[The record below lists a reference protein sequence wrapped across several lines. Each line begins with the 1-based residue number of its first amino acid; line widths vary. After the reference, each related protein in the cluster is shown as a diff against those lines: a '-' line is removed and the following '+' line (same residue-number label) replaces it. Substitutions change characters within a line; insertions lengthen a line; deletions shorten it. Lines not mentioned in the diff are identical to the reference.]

1 MDPFMKNLATTISVL
16 ANIAF
21 WIVVKALGFM
31 SIGLILTI
39 VIIIATS
46 IIPLGGPIA
55 FVILKLT
62 GKLTLSW
69 LWLILVCALNAFIT
83 ATAIEAFK
91 TN

>member
-83 ATAIEAFK
+83 TTVIESWRN
-91 TN
+91 T